1 MPKIFSFASINI
13 DEVYSVPH
21 IVRPGETLTSTKR
34 QQHAGGKGTNASIAA
49 ARSGHSHVTVI
60 GKIGPDGLW
69 IRTLIESTGANI
81 DHITVLEQTPT
92 GRAII
97 QVDDAG
103 ENAIFL
109 FPGANH
115 MLTQDDAR
123 KALAVNS
130 SEGDWLLLTNETTA
144 VVEAMRVAKDA
155 GMQVLWNPAPV
166 DSRVVANGLVDVLV
180 ANESELAEIARQQ
193 KGKEAD
199 GGGLGDCAKLARQV
213 MLWMGCHVIA
223 VTLGSKGS
231 LGLVRL
237 SRLNTHEIAIHATK
251 DNNSNSD
258 SNSSSSDNDIVEI
271 RMACAPVGKDQV
283 KDTTG
288 AGDTWVGYFAAEL
301 ARKQGDSP
309 ESIGSAVTSLTPSM
323 VEHAMRV
330 ATYAS
335 GLAVTQMGAVT
346 SIPHRAQVDE
356 FLKTKKTKQ
365 K

>member
-21 IVRPGETLTSTKR
+21 IVCPGETLTSTKR

-81 DHITVLEQTPT
+81 DHITVLEKAPT

-144 VVEAMRVAKDA
+144 VVEAMRMAKDA

-180 ANESELAEIARQQ
+180 VNESELAEIARQQ

-199 GGGLGDCAKLARQV
+199 GGGFGDCAKLARQV
-213 MLWMGCHVIA
+213 MLWMDCHVIA
-223 VTLGSKGS
+223 
-231 LGLVRL
+231 
-237 SRLNTHEIAIHATK
+237 
-251 DNNSNSD
+251 
-258 SNSSSSDNDIVEI
+258 
-271 RMACAPVGKDQV
+271 
-283 KDTTG
+283 
-288 AGDTWVGYFAAEL
+288 
-301 ARKQGDSP
+301 
-309 ESIGSAVTSLTPSM
+309 
-323 VEHAMRV
+323 
-330 ATYAS
+330 
-335 GLAVTQMGAVT
+335 
-346 SIPHRAQVDE
+346 
-356 FLKTKKTKQ
+356 
-365 K
+365 